1 MQPCGWWSAMTASE
15 ALEPGPRE
23 ITIDGVRQRY
33 HVAGTGPVCV
43 VHSGG
48 PGIAWEYLRMPALEA
63 KLTTIYV
70 EPIGTGQSG
79 RLPVHPHGYTF
90 DRYARFLHGLIAHL
104 DVPKV
109 YLLGHSHGGL
119 VAQRYALT
127 YPGRLAGMILY
138 SSAPT
143 GGPELFAEATRNIEA
158 FARRHEGRPEAADI
172 LKTWASIG
180 GIADDAG
187 FTAVMR
193 QLLPAY
199 FADYWGRES
208 EFASLR
214 TDMQAFHVISGPAP
228 FDDRNDLA
236 SITTP
241 TLVSTGRHD
250 FICGLRWAQAL
261 FEGIPGSKLNVLD
274 HSGHMGHLEEPEI
287 FAEAVTNFVQQT
299 A

>member
-1 MQPCGWWSAMTASE
+1 VGVPADAGARGEADDRLCRADRHGSVRPFCRCIPTAIRS
-15 ALEPGPRE
+15 
-23 ITIDGVRQRY
+23 
-33 HVAGTGPVCV
+33 
-43 VHSGG
+43 
-48 PGIAWEYLRMPALEA
+48 IATR
-63 KLTTIYV
+63 
-70 EPIGTGQSG
+70 
-79 RLPVHPHGYTF
+79 
-90 DRYARFLHGLIAHL
+90 RFLHGLIAHL
-104 DVPKV
+104 DAPKV

-180 GIADDAG
+180 GIADDAS

-199 FADYWGRES
+199 FADYWAGES

-228 FDDRNDLA
+228 FDDRTTTFA

-250 FICGLRWAQAL
+250 FICGLRWAQAC
-261 FEGIPGSKLNVLD
+261 SRASRARN
-274 HSGHMGHLEEPEI
+274 
-287 FAEAVTNFVQQT
+287 
-299 A
+299 

>member
-1 MQPCGWWSAMTASE
+1 MTASE
-15 ALEPGPRE
+15 ALGPGPRE

-43 VHSGG
+43 IHSGG

-63 KLTTIYV
+63 KLTTVYV

-138 SSAPT
+138 SSAPS
-143 GGPELFAEATRNIEA
+143 GGPNYSPRRPATSRPSRAGTKGGPKPLISS
-158 FARRHEGRPEAADI
+158 RHGPRLAA
-172 LKTWASIG
+172 S
-180 GIADDAG
+180 
-187 FTAVMR
+187 
-193 QLLPAY
+193 P
-199 FADYWGRES
+199 
-208 EFASLR
+208 
-214 TDMQAFHVISGPAP
+214 
-228 FDDRNDLA
+228 
-236 SITTP
+236 TTP
-241 TLVSTGRHD
+241 VSR
-250 FICGLRWAQAL
+250 R
-261 FEGIPGSKLNVLD
+261 
-274 HSGHMGHLEEPEI
+274 
-287 FAEAVTNFVQQT
+287 
-299 A
+299 